1 LDHYGELGQFSRPGS
16 PRLTRGGSSPM
27 LEPIPDILAYWG
39 VPDGDTPFPLAACSE
54 CGGVVCRCLAVKE
67 AQPALDESA

>member
-1 LDHYGELGQFSRPGS
+1 MF
-16 PRLTRGGSSPM
+16 
-27 LEPIPDILAYWG
+27 EPIPDILAYWG

>member
-1 LDHYGELGQFSRPGS
+1 
-16 PRLTRGGSSPM
+16 M

-39 VPDGDTPFPLAACSE
+39 VPDVATPWPLAACPE